1 MNFNPNLFRH
11 RIRWN
16 AAESRIEM
24 HLESLVQQ
32 EAMVPASLDGME
44 FRIRFNKGETIHAE
58 NSYKFNPG
66 TIDEMLTAVGLSGI
80 KIWTDPR

>member
-1 MNFNPNLFRH
+1 
-11 RIRWN
+11 
-16 AAESRIEM
+16 M

-44 FRIRFNKGETIHAE
+44 FRIRFNKGETIPAE

-66 TIDEMLTAVGLSGI
+66 TIDEMLTAVGLSGT